1 MTYSDSFTSEVEFTL
16 TDPSKNGKYL
26 CVVAKDDVGNTTYL
40 ASAYPINI
48 DTTAPTA
55 IISGNPAPSTRT
67 NQKVVLTLIASEE
80 VQDITGWVRD

>member
-16 TDPSKNGKYL
+16 TDASKNGKYL

-40 ASAYPINI
+40 ASVYPINI

-55 IISGNPAPSTRT
+55 TISGNPAPSTRT
-67 NQKVVLTLIASEE
+67 NQKVVLTLIANEE
-80 VQDITGWVRD
+80 VQDITGWLRD